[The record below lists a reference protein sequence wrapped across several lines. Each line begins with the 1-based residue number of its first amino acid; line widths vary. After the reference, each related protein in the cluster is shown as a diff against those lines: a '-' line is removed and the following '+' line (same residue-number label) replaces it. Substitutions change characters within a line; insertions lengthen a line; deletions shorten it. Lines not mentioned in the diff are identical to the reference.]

1 MKIMKEIDF
10 FDLKTD
16 LADESDEILR
26 TKTSDISGVESKRE
40 TVDGVNI
47 FTMTVKNA
55 EGEKQIGKKAGRYI
69 TLDVGSTEIY
79 DTQTFEN
86 ICTVF
91 STVISSFL
99 DKFKDKDGG
108 FLIAG
113 LGNPDI
119 CADSVGKESVS
130 SLIVT
135 RHIKE
140 ASPELFEKFGFSET
154 AAITP
159 DVFGKTGVEA
169 AEIIKGVAD
178 DIKPS
183 CVIAIDALSS
193 RRLSKLA
200 TTVQICDTGICPGSG
215 VGNVRKEISEETIG
229 VPVISIGVPTVVNA
243 STLISDVLIGTG
255 CCKENLK
262 EKITEIAGTDCFV
275 SKKECGAQ
283 IKSIGRL
290 IGYSLNKAIHKDID
304 YSEMR
309 DFL

>member
-1 MKIMKEIDF
+1 MKDFDF

-26 TKTSDISGVESKRE
+26 TKTSDISGVESERK

-47 FTMTVKNA
+47 FTMVVKKG
-55 EGEKQIGKKAGRYI
+55 EGERQTDKKAGRYV

-79 DTQTFEN
+79 DTDTFER
-86 ICTVF
+86 ICSVF
-91 STVISSFL
+91 SSVISSFT
-99 DKFKDKDGG
+99 DEFKNCSGG
-108 FLIAG
+108 FLLAG

-130 SLIVT
+130 SFIVT

-140 ASPELFEKFGFSET
+140 ASPDLFEKFGFAET

-200 TTVQICDTGICPGSG
+200 TTVQICDTGISPGSG
-215 VGNVRKEISEETIG
+215 VGNMRKEISKDTVG
-229 VPVISIGVPTVVNA
+229 VPVIAIGVPTVVNTA
-243 STLISDVLIGTG
+243 TLIYDVLLETG
-255 CCKENLK
+255 CLSENSK
-262 EKITEIAGTDCFV
+262 DTISQFTDPDCFV

-283 IKSIGRL
+283 MKSIGRF
-290 IGYSLNKAIHKDID
+290 IGYSLNKAIHKDIEF
-304 YSEMR
+304 SEMR